1 MTEETSLLV
10 LVLASPPAVIVFFLP
25 STRLASGLGRW
36 FLHVSVIVTSTLA
49 HAFSKCTNN
58 SINPVKI
65 ANGARTFV
73 GENASLQNMERKAR
87 IKKQLQEPKL
97 SPSSYDTA
105 WVAMVPLP
113 GSSQEVPCFPQCI
126 EWILQNQQIS
136 GSWGLAHMDS
146 SVNKAT
152 LSSTLACVLA
162 LQRWNVGREHIR
174 RVYKGLDA
182 MIMIYSGIH
191 FIGKNISVVM
201 DKQIAAPIGFNIIFP
216 GMLSLAMGMGLQFP
230 VRKANVDGILHL
242 RELELERLAA
252 DKSFGREAYIAYV
265 VEGLGNLLDWNE
277 VMKFQRRNG
286 SLFNSPST
294 TAAALIQNYDD
305 KALQY
310 LNLLVMPTVYP
321 TNIYCQLSMVDTLE
335 KVGISRYFSSEIKS
349 ILDMTYRCWLQRD
362 EEIILDVSTCAMAF
376 RILRMNGYDISSDEL
391 SHIDEASTFH
401 NSLQGYLSDT
411 KSIME
416 LYKASGVSVSE
427 NELTLDNISYWSGN
441 LLREKIFHD
450 DVQSRSILAEVE
462 YALKFPFYATMDRL
476 DHKRNI
482 ENFDLSGSQM
492 LKTEHWPCCV
502 NQDILALA
510 IEDFT
515 ISQSV
520 YRSELQ
526 LLECWVKENKL
537 DQLLFARQRTTYC
550 YLAAAATMFPPELSD
565 ARISWAKNS
574 ILVNIV
580 DDFFDVAGSREELEN
595 LVELI
600 EKWDEHY
607 KDEFYSEQ
615 VQILFYAIYTST
627 SQLGTMASVVQN
639 RDVKKHLV
647 ETWLQLLRTM
657 MTEADWRMR
666 QYVPTVEEYMKVAV
680 VSFTVVPILLPASY
694 FVRQALLACVVN
706 SQEYNELFR
715 LMGTCCR
722 LLNDIQGFERES
734 SEGKLDS
741 VSLRVLHADGSMSIE
756 AAKDSIKRSIVS
768 CRKDLLRLVL
778 KQDSV
783 VPRACKELFWN
794 MCKICHLFYSH
805 TDAFTSPSEMVTTV
819 NAVINEP
826 LKLQI
831 SNPSFATQSEK

>member
-1 MTEETSLLV
+1 MV
-10 LVLASPPAVIVFFLP
+10 P
-25 STRLASGLGRW
+25 S
-36 FLHVSVIVTSTLA
+36 
-49 HAFSKCTNN
+49 C
-58 SINPVKI
+58 I

-87 IKKQLQEPKL
+87 IKKQLLEPKL

-126 EWILQNQQIS
+126 EWILQNQQIN

-174 RVYKGLDA
+174 R
-182 MIMIYSGIH
+182 GIH
-191 FIGKNISVVM
+191 FISKNVSVVM
-201 DKQIAAPIGFNIIFP
+201 DEQIAAPIGFNIIFP

-230 VRKANVDGILHL
+230 VRQTNVDGILHL

-265 VEGLGNLLDWNE
+265 AEGLGNLLDWDE

-286 SLFNSPST
+286 SLFNSPSA
-294 TAAALIQNYDD
+294 TAAALIKNYDE

-310 LNLLVMPTVYP
+310 LNLLVSKFDGSVPTVYP

-335 KVGISRYFSSEIKS
+335 KVGISQYFSSEIKS
-349 ILDMTYRCWLQRD
+349 ILDMTYSCWLQRD
-362 EEIILDVSTCAMAF
+362 EEIILDVSTCAMTF
-376 RILRMNGYDISSDEL
+376 RILRMKGYDISSDVL

-416 LYKASGVSVSE
+416 LYKASRVSVSE
-427 NELTLDNISYWSGN
+427 NELILDNISYWSGI

-492 LKTEHWPCCV
+492 LKIEHWPCCV
-502 NQDILALA
+502 NQDILGLA

-520 YRSELQ
+520 YQSELQ
-526 LLECWVKENKL
+526 LLERWVKENKL
-537 DQLLFARQRTTYC
+537 DQLLFARQRATYC

-615 VQILFYAIYTST
+615 VKILFYAIYTST

-647 ETWLQLLRTM
+647 EIWLQLLRTM

-666 QYVPTVEEYMKVAV
+666 QYVPTVEEYMELAV
-680 VSFTVVPILLPASY
+680 VSFTVAPILLPASY
-694 FVRQALLACVVN
+694 FVRQALLASVVN
-706 SQEYNELFR
+706 GQEYNELFI

-741 VSLRVLHADGSMSIE
+741 VSLHVLHSDGSMSIE
-756 AAKDSIKRSIVS
+756 AAKDSIKRSIAS

-783 VPRACKELFWN
+783 VPRACRELFWN

-831 SNPSFATQSEK
+831 SNPSFAAQLEK

>member
-1 MTEETSLLV
+1 M
-10 LVLASPPAVIVFFLP
+10 
-25 STRLASGLGRW
+25 
-36 FLHVSVIVTSTLA
+36 
-49 HAFSKCTNN
+49 
-58 SINPVKI
+58 
-65 ANGARTFV
+65 FV
-73 GENASLQNMERKAR
+73 GENASLQNMEWKAR
-87 IKKQLQEPKL
+87 IKKQLLQPKL

-126 EWILQNQQIS
+126 EWILQNQQTN

-152 LSSTLACVLA
+152 VSSTLACVLA

-174 RVYKGLDA
+174 R
-182 MIMIYSGIH
+182 GIN
-191 FIGKNISVVM
+191 FIGKNVSVVM
-201 DKQIAAPIGFNIIFP
+201 DEQIAAPIGFNIIFP

-230 VRKANVDGILHL
+230 VRQTNVDGILHL

-252 DKSFGREAYIAYV
+252 DKSLGREAYIAYV
-265 VEGLGNLLDWNE
+265 AEGLGNLLDWNE

-310 LNLLVMPTVYP
+310 LNLLVNKFDGSVPTVYP

-335 KVGISRYFSSEIKS
+335 KVGISPYFSSEIKS
-349 ILDMTYRCWLQRD
+349 ILDMTYSCWLQRD
-362 EEIILDVSTCAMAF
+362 EEIMLDVSTCAMAF
-376 RILRMNGYDISSDEL
+376 RILRMNGYDISADEL

-416 LYKASGVSVSE
+416 LYKASRVSVSE
-427 NELTLDNISYWSGN
+427 NELILDNISYWSGK
-441 LLREKIFHD
+441 LLKENIVHP

-492 LKTEHWPCCV
+492 LKTEHWLCCV

-520 YRSELQ
+520 YQSELQ
-526 LLECWVKENKL
+526 LLERWVKENKL

-600 EKWDEHY
+600 VKWDEHY
-607 KDEFYSEQ
+607 KEEFYSEQ
-615 VQILFYAIYTST
+615 VKILFYAIYTST

-639 RDVKKHLV
+639 HDVKEHLV

-657 MTEADWRMR
+657 MAEADWRMR
-666 QYVPTVEEYMKVAV
+666 QYVPTVEEYMELAV
-680 VSFTVVPILLPASY
+680 VSFTVAPILLPASY
-694 FVRQALLACVVN
+694 FVKQSLLACVVN
-706 SQEYNELFR
+706 GQEYNELFR

-741 VSLRVLHADGSMSIE
+741 VSLRVLHSDGSMSIE
-756 AAKDSIKRSIVS
+756 VAKDSIKRSIAS

-778 KQDSV
+778 KEDSV
-783 VPRACKELFWN
+783 VPRACRELFWN

-805 TDAFTSPSEMVTTV
+805 TDAFTSPSEMVTIV

-831 SNPSFATQSEK
+831 SNPSFAVQSEK